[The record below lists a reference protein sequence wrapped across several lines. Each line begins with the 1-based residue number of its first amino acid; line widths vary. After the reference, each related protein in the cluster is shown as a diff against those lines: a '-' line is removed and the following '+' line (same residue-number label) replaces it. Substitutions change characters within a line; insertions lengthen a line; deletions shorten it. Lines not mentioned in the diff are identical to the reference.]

1 MQGVEI
7 LTSTQVATNLSLNW
21 DAFWLTA
28 MIILGVFVVFG
39 VIIAIR
45 DDDYSAIVLTV
56 IIGVFVGFV
65 AGAFIGGIIFPTTT
79 DNETQYKVT
88 ISDEVSMTEFYEH
101 YEVIEQ
107 DGKIFTVREKT
118 NEE

>member
-1 MQGVEI
+1 MQGVDI
-7 LTSTQVATNLSLNW
+7 LTSTQVATNLSFNW
-21 DAFWLTA
+21 DAFWITA

-39 VIIAIR
+39 VIIAIQ
-45 DDDYSAIVLTV
+45 DDDYSAIALTV

-65 AGAFIGGIIFPTTT
+65 AGAFTGEIIFPTTT

-88 ISDEVSMTEFYEH
+88 ISDEVPMTEFFEH

-118 NEE
+118 NDE